1 MPDSLMKPLYDF
13 SSLPVDRIIS
23 PQDTMLAEGL
33 ENQYYDIGHR
43 ALELVKFS
51 ADLCDK
57 PHYPDI
63 LDLPCGYGRV
73 MRWLRANYNYARITA
88 CDLETGGVDFCQQR
102 FGALPVYSKS
112 DLRQLPFKAQFDLIW
127 VGSLLTHLPLD
138 KWLIT
143 LDCLANWTR
152 DCGVIVMSTQGRYF
166 GSQLA
171 RGQRYIVEN
180 IHKEPLLADFARDG
194 FAYQPYF
201 EDKNGDYGIAV
212 TSPEWIG
219 RTLQRYPNLILRAY
233 LEQAWG
239 MQDIIIL
246 YKREGH
252 YSPVLGTPEMNTKT
266 EKSPVKSGW
275 LNRLFA

>member
-1 MPDSLMKPLYDF
+1 MKPLYDF
-13 SSLPVDRIIS
+13 NSLPVDRLIS
-23 PQDTMLAEGL
+23 PQDTMLASGL
-33 ENQYYDIGHR
+33 ESQYYDIGHR

-51 ADLCDK
+51 AELCDK

-88 CDLETGGVDFCQQR
+88 CDLERGGVDFCQQR
-102 FGALPVYSKS
+102 FGAQPVYSQP

-143 LDCLANWTR
+143 LDCLASWTR

-166 GSQLA
+166 TSQLA

-180 IHKEPLLADFARDG
+180 IHKKPLLEDFARDG

-201 EDKNGDYGIAV
+201 EEKSGDYGIAV
-212 TSPEWIG
+212 TLPEWIG

-246 YKREGH
+246 YKRDGFYE
-252 YSPVLGTPEMNTKT
+252 PVLGTPETHAVKPPGKT
-266 EKSPVKSGW
+266 GW
-275 LNRLFA
+275 LKGLFAR